1 MGVFRGVLVVWIVV
15 SVFLHDSSN
24 VEGRTHFHKKHNND
38 KGSPVA
44 DPPAYS
50 PDPSPPPVYPPPV
63 PSDPSPN
70 PDDPGNS
77 NSEPCVFDVTSF
89 GAVGDGT
96 TDDTAAF
103 MEAWK
108 AACAVESGIVLV
120 PADHVFMITS
130 TIFSGPCKPGLV
142 FQVRM
147 PLFSSIHSK
156 QNDPMNPELSLNMWI
171 GGWSPNATQWPGL
184 LAKIRQ
190 QEAMARLL

>member
-1 MGVFRGVLVVWIVV
+1 MGIFHRVLVFWIVV
-15 SVFLHDSSN
+15 SVFVHESSN
-24 VEGRTHFHKKHNND
+24 VEGRTHFHKKQKNKSSNKDND
-38 KGSPVA
+38 SPVS
-44 DPPAYS
+44 DPPTDS
-50 PDPSPPPVYPPPV
+50 PVSDPSPSPVFPPPV

-89 GAVGDGT
+89 GAIGDGK
-96 TDDTAAF
+96 TDDTPAF

-120 PADHVFMITS
+120 PADLEFMITS

-147 PLFSSIHSK
+147 NVTFFFLSPYPIL
-156 QNDPMNPELSLNMWI
+156 MNPKLS
-171 GGWSPNATQWPGL
+171 SSYVD
-184 LAKIRQ
+184 
-190 QEAMARLL
+190 RLMES